1 MQQKILLTMTLLQK
15 IRTSFSTQLSIW
27 VSGFVVVTTVIVI
40 ALLATYSEDGIRN
53 ETIDGTLQGLEN
65 TAFRIDNTL
74 KQEEITARLEKKQII
89 VDLERVE
96 RLLEETN
103 AAELTKQALPNA
115 HLFVT
120 LRDSDQLAV
129 YITGAESG
137 YRQLMYDNKDMYI
150 FTQPVG
156 QRPFCLAAMCPAS
169 DIYDKYAFMY
179 RILTFWSIG
188 AILVLIYIL
197 YIVIARHLRSLHRLA
212 DTAQRIA
219 DGDLDTQ
226 IPEAH
231 TKHEAGRLQSSLK
244 KMQQSLRAY
253 MDEMQQK
260 QDTLSAH
267 NAELQAAYDQAQAYE
282 KKKAKFLHDMTER
295 MAAPV
300 ELVCRS
306 TNSICKTHSIM
317 SQEDYVKHEADIT
330 KSTEEITAL
339 LDQLIKEAAN
349 S

>member
-1 MQQKILLTMTLLQK
+1 MPQKTLLTMTLLQK

-27 VSGFVVVTTVIVI
+27 VSGLVVVTTVIVI
-40 ALLATYSEDGIRN
+40 ALLATYSEEGIRN
-53 ETIDGTLQGLEN
+53 ETIDTTLQGLEN
-65 TAFRIDNTL
+65 IALRIDNTL
-74 KQEEITARLEKKQII
+74 KQEEITARLEKKR
-89 VDLERVE
+89 VRVSRERVE
-96 RLLEETN
+96 RLLEESGE
-103 AAELTKQALPNA
+103 AELPKQSLSNA
-115 HLFVT
+115 HIFVT
-120 LRDSDQLAV
+120 LRDSSQLAAN
-129 YITGAESG
+129 IIGTESG
-137 YRQLMYDNKDMYI
+137 YCQLVYDNKEMFI

-156 QRPFCLAAMCPAS
+156 NRPFCLAAMCPAS
-169 DIYDKYAFMY
+169 DIYDRYAFMY
-179 RILTFWSIG
+179 RILACWSIG
-188 AILVLIYIL
+188 VILVLIYIL

-244 KMQQSLRAY
+244 KMQQSLRTY

-260 QDTLSAH
+260 KTTLSAH
-267 NAELQAAYDQAQAYE
+267 NAELQAAYEQAQAYE

-300 ELVCRS
+300 ELVYRA
-306 TNSICKTHSIM
+306 TNSICQTHTIM
-317 SQEDYVKHEADIT
+317 SDEDYAKHEADIT
-330 KSTEEITAL
+330 KGTEEITEL
-339 LDQLIKEAAN
+339 LDQLIKEAAD